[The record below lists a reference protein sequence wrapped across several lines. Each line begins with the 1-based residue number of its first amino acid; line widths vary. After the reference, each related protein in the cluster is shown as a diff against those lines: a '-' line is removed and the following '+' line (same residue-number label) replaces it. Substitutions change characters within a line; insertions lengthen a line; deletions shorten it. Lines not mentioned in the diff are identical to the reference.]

1 MIGRVKQ
8 GVIGIAGALTLLLT
22 VGVSAGEAQQ
32 GGRFRVLIP
41 DFFPAEGTRRNF
53 GRDAADELRDM
64 ISQLATHVAI
74 DKDEIEDNLDRFD
87 MDMDELNCIRTR
99 QLGSQI
105 NAQVALCVDF
115 EQVDEEVTLSN
126 IQFVALANSS
136 IFEVDG
142 FSINRREDEA
152 AAQQIFEAFDLYVQQ
167 DRYRT
172 FCFDYANSSQWDNSL
187 RNCDEALALNP
198 NDEGVRYQRGFVLW
212 KMERLDE
219 ALGELQMVLEANPY
233 NEDALQLGGFLA
245 ASLGRNDEGRDY
257 YSRYLELN
265 PGAVAVRRRI
275 AYELFDAGDAE
286 GAMFL
291 IEEGLEVEESTEL
304 LGDYGNYAFEAARRA
319 TPEGVQTGDAEIPM
333 ETRALY
339 DRAIDAYLRVFEVR
353 GDSMSVN
360 QLRNVVSANVQL
372 GNLDDAISTA
382 QSVLEVF
389 PQEASIWAVYSTALE
404 RAGRIDE
411 ALAALQEIETVDPD
425 FPDLY
430 ARQGNMLLAANRR
443 DEALPILR
451 NAVDRQGANPNTIA
465 RIIFGDAYRKG
476 IQPEQKN
483 WGYALGGIRAAKEYE
498 VTPQTGQELNFWHG
512 WVLYQQ
518 GILAQEAQTLESAQ
532 RSAPLFRQAK
542 ELFQGATGYAQER
555 QINISQIIDATD
567 QYIEIQ
573 DAIIRRGR

>member
-1 MIGRVKQ
+1 MIRRVRL
-8 GVIGIAGALTLLLT
+8 GVIGVAGALALLLT
-22 VGVSAGEAQQ
+22 GGTSAAEAQQ

-41 DFFPAEGTRRNF
+41 DFFAAEGTRKNF
-53 GRDAADELRDM
+53 GEDAAKELQEL

-74 DKDEIEDNLDRFD
+74 ERDEIRDQLKRFK
-87 MDMDELNCIRTR
+87 MDMDELDCIRTR

-105 NAQVALCVDF
+105 NAQVALCVDY
-115 EQVDEEVTLSN
+115 EQVDEEINLSN

-142 FSINRREDEA
+142 FSVNRRNDEEA
-152 AAQQIFEAFDLYVQQ
+152 AQRIFEAFDLYVQQ

-172 FCFDYANSSQWDNSL
+172 FCFDYANSSQWENSL
-187 RNCDEALALNP
+187 RNCDDALALNP
-198 NDEGVRYQRGFVLW
+198 NDEGVRYQRGYVLW

-219 ALGELQMVLEANPY
+219 ALGELQTVLEANPY

-245 ASLGRNDEGRDY
+245 ASLGRNDEGREY
-257 YSRYLELN
+257 YGRYLELN

-291 IEEGLEVEESTEL
+291 IEEGLAVEESIEL
-304 LGDYGNYAFEAARRA
+304 LGDYGNYAFEAARRG

-333 ETRALY
+333 ETRDLY
-339 DRAIDAYLRVFEVR
+339 GKAIDAYLRVFEVR

-372 GNLDDAISTA
+372 GNLEDAITTA

-389 PQEASIWAVYSTALE
+389 PQEASVWAVYSTALE
-404 RAGRIDE
+404 RSGRIDD
-411 ALAALQEIETVDPD
+411 ALAALREIETIDPD

-451 NAVDRQGANPNTIA
+451 NAVELQGANPNTISS
-465 RIIFGDAYRKG
+465 IIFGDAYRKG

-483 WGYALGGIRAAKEYE
+483 WSYALGGILAAKEYE
-498 VTPQTGQELNFWHG
+498 VTADQSYQLNFWHG

-518 GILAQEAQTLESAQ
+518 GIIAQEAQTLESAQ

-542 ELFQGATGYAQER
+542 ELFQGATGYAQV
-555 QINISQIIDATD
+555 QDQLPQIISATD

-573 DAIIRRGR
+573 DAIIRRGG